1 MGVFKDGSGE
11 FFIAIVSRDGNGRML
26 LGPEP
31 EKEEDL
37 IRQMRAGR
45 DTEMERRIRS
55 VVENANACVGCFVS
69 DKSATPPALP
79 DVAGHAI
86 RLAKLDVLARVGLF
100 NPSFEEAAQED
111 IKNLLEMLDLVP
123 FEQLLHDKI
132 VLLNPTFG
140 EVSKWV
146 GCDGDLISGDLL
158 VDFKTTIKSAM
169 QPNDLDQLLGYFL
182 LSRYERRSNPTF
194 PEIKRAGLYFARH
207 GHLWVI
213 DVATWTN
220 LPEFAEI
227 EQWVVA
233 RVEAQRAA
241 IFSYLLPGARKKLLQ
256 LGKGKFGKIDAASR
270 GAIGKIR
277 NLQDLEK
284 LAEKVSDAK
293 NWRELLGL
301 PPPRRKQNG

>member
-1 MGVFKDGSGE
+1 
-11 FFIAIVSRDGNGRML
+11 
-26 LGPEP
+26 
-31 EKEEDL
+31 
-37 IRQMRAGR
+37 
-45 DTEMERRIRS
+45 
-55 VVENANACVGCFVS
+55 
-69 DKSATPPALP
+69 
-79 DVAGHAI
+79 
-86 RLAKLDVLARVGLF
+86 
-100 NPSFEEAAQED
+100 
-111 IKNLLEMLDLVP
+111 MLDLVP

-158 VDFKTTIKSAM
+158 VDFKTTIKNRDAAKRSG
-169 QPNDLDQLLGYFL
+169 PTSWLLFAVAL
-182 LSRYERRSNPTF
+182 RAASNPTF